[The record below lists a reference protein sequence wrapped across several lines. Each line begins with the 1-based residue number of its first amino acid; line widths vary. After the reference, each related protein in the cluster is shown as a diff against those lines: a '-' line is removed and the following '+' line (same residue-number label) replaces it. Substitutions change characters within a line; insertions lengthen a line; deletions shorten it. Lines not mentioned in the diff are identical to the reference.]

1 MIGTQLDFNRVPACV
16 KYDDGQNYLC
26 YNIQDSD
33 PQTLKTYWAITY
45 NEKAV
50 LGTSPLR
57 QATT

>member
-1 MIGTQLDFNRVPACV
+1 MDFNRVPACV